1 MGGQGGRGLGVVTGH
16 RALKEDEGGGVLSE
30 SDGCRLPVLVSPLIP
45 QPLPKVLKAGL
56 PGEVSVRFCPACWPI
71 ACPLWDRLVKK
82 TRFLN

>member
-1 MGGQGGRGLGVVTGH
+1 MVTGH
-16 RALKEDEGGGVLSE
+16 RSLKEDEGGGVTGTRSSLRATAV
-30 SDGCRLPVLVSPLIP
+30 GCRLPVLVSPLIP